1 MAQKLFSQNEE
12 RLSRVA
18 AEALTAFRFVKPNS
32 SSTEKVDMADTQG
45 EQVLAVADGAYSA
58 AAVASLV
65 FRGITYVTAG
75 AAVAI
80 DDYVCTDSSGRAIKA
95 GGTAAADFVAGR
107 AMSAASAAGDLIAV
121 DLLPGGGASIA
132 DVGAGH
138 KFFVIP
144 IAVVAA
150 TTEND
155 TGYDLPAKSIVKN
168 VWMDI
173 TTAPTAGTTK
183 LIDVGTD
190 GTGSNDPDG
199 WLDGVSIAATG
210 LAKGT
215 LLNTGQTL
223 GALLRVDEGGTGE
236 LVPESDIASGG
247 ESITYSYSAADIAG
261 QAGNIVIEFVEV
273 Q

>member
-12 RLSRVA
+12 YLTREA
-18 AEALTAFRFVKPNS
+18 AEALTGYRFVKLNS
-32 SSTEKVDMADTQG
+32 SATQKVDMADTAG
-45 EQVLAVADGAYSA
+45 EQVLGVIDASWDSGD
-58 AAVASLV
+58 AAVRICY
-65 FRGITYVTAG
+65 RGITYVQAG
-75 AAVAI
+75 GTVAA
-80 DDYVCTDSSGRAIKA
+80 DDYVCTDANGKAIKA
-95 GGTAAADFVAGR
+95 GGTAAADYVAGR
-107 AMSAASAAGDLIAV
+107 AMTAGVASDLIAV

-144 IAVVAA
+144 ISVVAA

-173 TTAPTAGTTK
+173 TTAPTAGTSK

-190 GTGSNDPDG
+190 GSGSNDPDG
-199 WLDGVSIAATG
+199 FLDGVSIASTG

-223 GALLRVDEGGTGE
+223 GVLLAVDEDGAGA
-236 LVPESDIASGG
+236 LVPEPDISSGG